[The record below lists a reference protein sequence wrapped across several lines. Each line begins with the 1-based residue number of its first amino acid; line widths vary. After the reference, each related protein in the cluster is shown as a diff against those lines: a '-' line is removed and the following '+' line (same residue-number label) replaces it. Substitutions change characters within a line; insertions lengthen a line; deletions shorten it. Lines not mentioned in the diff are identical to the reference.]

1 VIGTRAILDEGHEAV
16 SHVVSPHTCGDGRIG
31 IPAIGF
37 GFAMS
42 AVHGLLA
49 RDAEGGEPT
58 PVLRL
63 CPDLPA
69 SVTDPLDLVNG
80 VRQSARFHGTLLDAA
95 A

>member
-1 VIGTRAILDEGHEAV
+1 
-16 SHVVSPHTCGDGRIG
+16 
-31 IPAIGF
+31 
-37 GFAMS
+37 MS

-49 RDAEGGEPT
+49 RDAEGGEAT
-58 PVLRL
+58 PVLCL